1 MKVTEVHERTGWVL
15 RTQLNKENRIKQTV
29 FNGFANM
36 LTQGRSYRV
45 ASHLATQNRALIGAN
60 AGKDAKAFID
70 LVSTNARNSVI
81 YGGGNYEDAKYYSN
95 QFGEE
100 IERKVER
107 GISRPVMNPIYGIAK
122 NYRPNESIREVE
134 KSVACYTP
142 SDIIYK
148 EFGYVTYSLIKRNS
162 LQAAGVSK
170 LSFIPYELKLQIEKI
185 VNDYN
190 DRYLIRSEEDMIEE
204 DEAVEE
210 TPITIGVTQA
220 DAIQSNDPL
229 LAGMSV
235 DFSEIDLHAEIDFDI
250 QETLDKTMELPD
262 SLSSLDLNA
271 RFEEPAVESV
281 PSRSSA
287 TLPVSYD
294 DDDI

>member
-81 YGGGNYEDAKYYSN
+81 YGGGNFEDARYYSN

-100 IERKVER
+100 IERTVER

-170 LSFIPYELKLQIEKI
+170 LSFIPYELKVQIDKI
-185 VNDYN
+185 VSDYN
-190 DRYLIRSEEDMIEE
+190 ERYLIRSEEDLL
-204 DEAVEE
+204 EADLEEE
-210 TPITIGVTQA
+210 TSVTIGVTEA
-220 DAIQSNDPL
+220 DQIQTTPDGMIEFCLDPE
-229 LAGMSV
+229 MEV
-235 DFSEIDLHAEIDFDI
+235 DFDI
-250 QETLDKTMELPD
+250 QETLDRTVEIPA
-262 SLSSLDLNA
+262 SLSVLDLN
-271 RFEEPAVESV
+271 EPLDEPMIGPVV
-281 PSRSSA
+281 SRSST
-287 TLPVSYD
+287 TLEESYD

>member
-81 YGGGNYEDAKYYSN
+81 YGGGNFEDARYYSN

-100 IERKVER
+100 IERTVER

-170 LSFIPYELKLQIEKI
+170 LSFIPYELKVQIDKI
-185 VNDYN
+185 VSDYN
-190 DRYLIRSEEDMIEE
+190 ERYLIRSEEDLL
-204 DEAVEE
+204 EADLEEE
-210 TPITIGVTQA
+210 TSVTIGVTEA
-220 DAIQSNDPL
+220 DQIQTTPDGMIEFCLDPE
-229 LAGMSV
+229 MEV
-235 DFSEIDLHAEIDFDI
+235 DFDI
-250 QETLDKTMELPD
+250 QETLDRTVEIPA
-262 SLSSLDLNA
+262 SLSVLDLN
-271 RFEEPAVESV
+271 EPLDEPMIGPVA
-281 PSRSSA
+281 SRSST
-287 TLPVSYD
+287 TLEESYD